1 VVVGVDGSERAL
13 LAVRWAAREAES
25 LEVSL
30 QLTSALGYVADVRG
44 SRRMGNSFYNIVVEG
59 TRHDLGAASAA
70 ARTVAPSIEIGQKMC
85 DGHPAT
91 VLARE
96 SVGAALVVVGHRGL
110 SGLPG
115 LFAGSVAARL
125 ASTAHCPVVVIREPA
140 VPHAAPAHRSVVVGV
155 DGSELS
161 DAAVRFGF
169 ETADRWGVPL
179 VAVHS
184 WLVAPDSA
192 RTPLVDWES
201 VRSSGEALMAQRVG
215 GWSEKYPEVV
225 VHRLVLRDHPAHALL
240 KQSARAQLLVVG
252 SRGRGAVRGT
262 LLGSVSQAVLHQASC
277 PVAVVRPGA
286 EPDAT

>member
-1 VVVGVDGSERAL
+1 MSPHHERGPVVVGVDGSERAL
-13 LAVRWAAREAES
+13 HAVRWAAREAES

-70 ARTVAPSIEIGQKMC
+70 ARTAAPSIEIGQKMC

-140 VPHAAPAHRSVVVGV
+140 VPEAAPDHRSVVVGV

-169 ETADRWGVPL
+169 ETADRWGVCPAQ
-179 VAVHS
+179 AV
-184 WLVAPDSA
+184 
-192 RTPLVDWES
+192 
-201 VRSSGEALMAQRVG
+201 RVG
-215 GWSEKYPEVV
+215 T
-225 VHRLVLRDHPAHALL
+225 
-240 KQSARAQLLVVG
+240 VVG
-252 SRGRGAVRGT
+252 GGFARSGRGVRHAAGFGQSGRT
-262 LLGSVSQAVLHQASC
+262 APGVL
-277 PVAVVRPGA
+277 PGRRRPSGG
-286 EPDAT
+286 